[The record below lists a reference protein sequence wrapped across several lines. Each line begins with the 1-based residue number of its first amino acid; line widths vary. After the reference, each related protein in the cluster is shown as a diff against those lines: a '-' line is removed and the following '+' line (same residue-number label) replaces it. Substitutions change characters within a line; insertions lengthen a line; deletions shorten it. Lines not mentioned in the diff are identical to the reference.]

1 MSRELDKEEDEESDS
16 DILTLRYHEIF
27 KNVYPIG
34 IWVPIWE
41 RLLRRETG
49 LVISIGKI

>member
-1 MSRELDKEEDEESDS
+1 MVLRLSELSNTARGTVMSRELDKEEDEESDS

-34 IWVPIWE
+34 IWVPI
-41 RLLRRETG
+41 
-49 LVISIGKI
+49 